1 MNTKRKAT
9 AAVLFILM
17 LTVVSVGVV
26 VAHHNGLY
34 LNYDSGK
41 QKVQAGKENYAHL
54 WWVQYDANMYWKA
67 DSPLRSDVM
76 SAIDDW
82 TAEIPELTWIERP
95 SDYDIEFKLGDCP
108 FSSSAPACVHGRT
121 FSNDCWADANYQDT
135 AQVWVQDR
143 SDWGVGSRQA
153 AISHELGHLY
163 ALHEGY
169 NDSSRT
175 CNGSRTTIMD
185 GMKRNANNKIV
196 HCDGLTGPNASDG
209 NDVEDFYHTGDTGSM
224 TASSSGTEATFTW
237 KDQTWAEQEYE
248 VKFFWWN
255 QTEEEWELFT
265 RRSRTRDVG
274 VHVPTSSCSSSAGC
288 DDRTLSETIDRVVYD
303 TPAAWYIM
311 CGWPYFEKYR
321 DHGTWRYS
329 PIVYVN

>member
-41 QKVQAGKENYAHL
+41 QKAQAGKENYAHL

-108 FSSSAPACVHGRT
+108 
-121 FSNDCWADANYQDT
+121 
-135 AQVWVQDR
+135 
-143 SDWGVGSRQA
+143 
-153 AISHELGHLY
+153 L
-163 ALHEGY
+163 
-169 NDSSRT
+169 
-175 CNGSRTTIMD
+175 
-185 GMKRNANNKIV
+185 
-196 HCDGLTGPNASDG
+196 
-209 NDVEDFYHTGDTGSM
+209 
-224 TASSSGTEATFTW
+224 
-237 KDQTWAEQEYE
+237 
-248 VKFFWWN
+248 
-255 QTEEEWELFT
+255 
-265 RRSRTRDVG
+265 
-274 VHVPTSSCSSSAGC
+274 TSSPKTPSSPEPDVS
-288 DDRTLSETIDRVVYD
+288 RSSTSSN
-303 TPAAWYIM
+303 PAPTTAN
-311 CGWPYFEKYR
+311 R
-321 DHGTWRYS
+321 Q
-329 PIVYVN
+329 